1 MKPHDLLLIS
11 SWGDLQTSDYED
23 IPEWVKTSLSTSPI
37 VVVRWGT
44 TSGVKIPVG
53 IRGSNKAQRY
63 AAYIMPTS
71 VKAHYRPADLTKL
84 GPEYLHLS
92 EAKRTFKGLK
102 SLFDDA
108 LEWGP
113 AGSVGF
119 EMVSGQKVTTL
130 DSDFDIVITPQE
142 TLGIDEA
149 RTLLEKLSTFSMF
162 IDAQVLLPVGA
173 FSLREWAKGRGVLL
187 KTANLPQLV
196 DDPWRWI

>member
-11 SWGDLQTSDYED
+11 SWVELQTNDNED
-23 IPEWVKTSLSTSPI
+23 IPEWVKTSLSISPI

-44 TSGVKIPVG
+44 TFGGKIPVG
-53 IRGSNKAQRY
+53 IRGSNKAQRF
-63 AAYIMPTS
+63 AAYIMPAS
-71 VKAHYRPADLTKL
+71 VKTHYRPADLTKL

-102 SLFDDA
+102 LLFDDV

-119 EMVSGQKVTTL
+119 EMVSGQKVMTL

-142 TLGIDEA
+142 TMGIDEA
-149 RTLLEKLSTFSMF
+149 LILVEKLNKFSMF
-162 IDAQVLLPVGA
+162 IDAQVLLHVGT

-187 KTANLPQLV
+187 KTADNPKLV
-196 DDPWRWI
+196 DNPWR